1 MIRWFNS
8 NRNVICVI
16 LFLISVILSCFNL
29 FKGLHNFTLTI
40 ITFILL
46 GIGYGIMIY
55 DIKEKKKNED

>member
-1 MIRWFNS
+1 MIKWFNS
-8 NRNVICVI
+8 NRNVVYET

-29 FKGLHNFTLTI
+29 FKGLHNFVLTI

-55 DIKEKKKNED
+55 DIKEKKKND